1 MSLRSRLGL
10 PSLLTATLV
19 ACSPYVEG
27 NGVYAERVFNVGS
40 GLRPFDGAVVGFPS
54 SVNVNGQPLSASVFV
69 DAAAERQVILSG
81 DQNVIEH
88 IKVETDGSGVLR
100 TSIDKGYDAVHPP
113 QLRIKTPQLG
123 SVESIG
129 GADVTVVSMT
139 DGHVTLTGA
148 GGSQLAVV
156 LSGGAQLDA
165 SAYPVASAQVDL
177 TGGAR
182 ASIWPTSRLAGTAS
196 AGSAVLV
203 KGSVSCAEVVLGAG
217 SSCGPL

>member
-1 MSLRSRLGL
+1 MSLRSRLWPL
-10 PSLLTATLV
+10 SLLAASLA

-27 NGVYAERVFNVGS
+27 NGVYAERVFTVGS
-40 GLRPFDGAVVGFPS
+40 GLQPFDGAVVGFPS

-88 IKVETDGSGVLR
+88 IKVEADGSGVLR
-100 TSIDKGYDAVHPP
+100 TSIDRGYEAIHPP
-113 QLRIKTPQLG
+113 QLRIKAPLLG

-129 GADVTVVSMT
+129 GADVTVISMNE
-139 DGHVTLTGA
+139 GHLTLTGA

-156 LSGGAQLDA
+156 LSGGARLEA
-165 SAYPVASAQVDL
+165 AAYPVASIQVDL
-177 TGGAR
+177 TGGAH

-203 KGSVSCAEVVLGAG
+203 KGIVSCADVVLDAG
-217 SSCGPL
+217 SSCSPL